1 MIVKMTLSN
10 ERSSL
15 FSEKS
20 SNKVAKIA
28 YRQIFGHTYTDSD
41 EEETLFYREIFR
53 RRHIISSHTR
63 RAIAF
68 PKF

>member
-1 MIVKMTLSN
+1 MTLSN

-20 SNKVAKIA
+20 SNKVGKIA
-28 YRQIFGHTYTDSD
+28 YRRIFGHTYTESN

-53 RRHIISSHTR
+53 RRHLIPPHTR